1 MVSKPSVV
9 ALIQARFGSQ
19 RLPGKVLEEVGGKTI
34 LQMVVERVRMVAG
47 IDQVVVV
54 TSTDRSDDVIEEHC
68 RELHVDCFRGEL
80 LDVLARFEA
89 ASKLYPADAY
99 VRITADSPLLDPELV
114 TELLIRFWEEKVDY
128 ARFEPV
134 GQKRFPLGLEAEV
147 FTSKLLND
155 TAQNAKEGHQRE
167 HVTPYMYERTSDV
180 RITYLPTT
188 ETDFGSLRWTLDTVE
203 DLELIRCLVSIVG
216 QETKWTETLKVV
228 VANPS
233 LIEINRSVQQR
244 PYTLVEE
251 SG

>member
-19 RLPGKVLEEVGGKTI
+19 RLPGKVLEEAGGKTI

-89 ASKLYPADAY
+89 ASKVYPADAY

-114 TELLIRFWEEKVDY
+114 AELLIRFWEETADY

-147 FTSKLLND
+147 FTSQLLQDAARN
-155 TAQNAKEGHQRE
+155 AVQNYQRE
-167 HVTPYMYERTSDV
+167 HVTPFMYESEGNAK
-180 RITYLPTT
+180 IAYLPTPVCN
-188 ETDFGSLRWTLDTVE
+188 FGELRWTLDTLE
-203 DLELIRCLVSIVG
+203 DLRLIHMIIDALGHETNWTEILNLVSNHPEMNHIN
-216 QETKWTETLKVV
+216 QEV
-228 VANPS
+228 S
-233 LIEINRSVQQR
+233 QR
-244 PYTLVEE
+244 PYNHEAPKP
-251 SG
+251 